1 MTLNPAPN
9 PLPTPTPGP
18 DALAWLADGVRHQIL
33 LRALPAQRHDVL
45 GPLSATRLGLSLL
58 RRRLQPAA
66 PVPDGADQRLADLA
80 QQVGDAVAAL
90 ALMRLWDVG
99 TAAQQPLQPLAGVLQ
114 TCAGLLRTGA
124 SLRGLQI
131 HLDTP
136 DAATLPAL
144 PAQDAHYAVLGWL
157 MHHLD
162 HTAAPARLVLGQGSG
177 SLLLH
182 TEPLPVPEGQALPMP
197 AAPARPLPA
206 AALGWLLADIGWTQL
221 GMPAGNHALAWPQ
234 RG

>member
-1 MTLNPAPN
+1 MSPAVTLNPAP
-9 PLPTPTPGP
+9 TQDP

-45 GPLSATRLGLSLL
+45 GPLSATRLGLALL

-80 QQVGDAVAAL
+80 RQVGDAVAAL
-90 ALMRLWDVG
+90 ALMRLWDAG
-99 TAAQQPLQPLAGVLQ
+99 TAAQQPAQPLAGVLQ
-114 TCAGLLRTGA
+114 SCADLLRAGA

-131 HLDTP
+131 HLDAP
-136 DAATLPAL
+136 AAAALPAL

-162 HTAAPARLVLGQGSG
+162 HTAGPARLVLGQGAG

-182 TEPLPVPEGQALPMP
+182 TEPLPAPEGPALHLPP
-197 AAPARPLPA
+197 APGRPLQA
-206 AALGWLLADIGWTQL
+206 AALGWLLADIGWTQPS
-221 GMPAGNHALAWPQ
+221 MAAGCHALAWPQ